1 MHTKNCSSS
10 VLNLWINQKPS
21 EIMPGNEN
29 TKSGILRGL
38 FICRISEL
46 NPRTKTLHKQKQCS
60 KKSMKNLKILDT
72 L

>member
-1 MHTKNCSSS
+1 
-10 VLNLWINQKPS
+10 
-21 EIMPGNEN
+21 MPGNEN

-46 NPRTKTLHKQKQCS
+46 NPRTKNIAQAKTVLKE
-60 KKSMKNLKILDT
+60 SMKNLKVLDT

>member
-1 MHTKNCSSS
+1 M
-10 VLNLWINQKPS
+10 LNTWINQKPS
-21 EIMPGNEN
+21 EKMPGNEN

-46 NPRTKTLHKQKQCS
+46 NPRTKNIAQAKTVLKE
-60 KKSMKNLKILDT
+60 SMKNLKVLDT